1 MSDIRWRAALGACLI
16 TSACAFAPPGLEAE
30 RARSASF
37 GAAYDTPFEKREL
50 PALSGAPALD
60 ELWSRALRS
69 NGELEA
75 RWREWRAALEVVVQ
89 ASSSPNTNLSLDLEH
104 ELRAS
109 GLDTWDRTRVRLGFD
124 PMQNLWL
131 PRKLE
136 AAGAVALAQAR
147 AAGERFRERRASL
160 KRELVETWI
169 EWLAAHEQR
178 RELERALDLRRLQSA
193 SVASSAA
200 TSGASSESF
209 DTRLEILR
217 LEDERARLAARC
229 DELLAALNGRLSR
242 APLEALAEPPAW
254 PRREIAPQ
262 ELELPRLLALAARHD
277 PSRAS
282 AGAETEMRER
292 EVDLTRLER
301 LPDINPF
308 AGVVGSLET
317 FVGAS
322 LSLPVN
328 RARLQALLREARER
342 RAAARAQQRD
352 VGFTRDA
359 ELAAAA
365 RALREAERALELLE
379 SELVPLARAA
389 SANARAR
396 LGAGG
401 GSSFDWLGALETEVE
416 LARERIDVRAAR
428 ETSLARIE
436 ELVGIDLESFG
447 DAATTA
453 EVRHE

>member
-16 TSACAFAPPGLEAE
+16 TSACTFAPPGLDDE

-37 GAAYDTPFEKREL
+37 GAAYDAPFEKREL
-50 PALSGAPALD
+50 PALSDAPALD

-75 RWREWRAALEVVVQ
+75 RWREWRAALEVVIQ
-89 ASSSPNTNLSLDLEH
+89 RSSSPNTNLSLDLEH

-109 GLDTWDRTRVRLGFD
+109 GLDTWDRTRVSLGFD
-124 PMQNLWL
+124 PMQNLWV

-136 AAGAVALAQAR
+136 AAGAAALAQAH

-160 KRELVETWI
+160 KRALVETWI
-169 EWLAAHEQR
+169 EWLAAHEEL
-178 RELERALDLRRLQSA
+178 RELERALELRRLQAA

-200 TSGASSESF
+200 TNGSGAESF
-209 DTRLEILR
+209 DTRIELLR
-217 LEDERARLAARC
+217 LEDESARVTSRC
-229 DELLAALNGRLSR
+229 DELLAALNGQLAR
-242 APLEALAEPPAW
+242 APLEALAEPVAW
-254 PRREIAPQ
+254 PRREIAPR

-277 PSRAS
+277 PARAS

-292 EVDLTRLER
+292 EVELAKLER

-317 FVGAS
+317 FIGAS

-359 ELAAAA
+359 ALTAAA
-365 RALREAERALELLE
+365 RALREAERASALLE
-379 SELVPLARAA
+379 NELVPLARAA
-389 SANARAR
+389 TANAQAR
-396 LGAGG
+396 LSAGG
-401 GSSFDWLGALETEVE
+401 GASLDWLAARQTEVE
-416 LARERIDVRAAR
+416 LARARIDARAER
-428 ETSLARIE
+428 ENALARIE

-447 DAATTA
+447 DARPTA
-453 EVRHE
+453 EVPHE